1 MNNFKRAIGEALFK
15 ADIVI
20 FGITLLLLFASAVF
34 NFRIN
39 VVRVVIAVLLEV
51 AIFVYS
57 VKLYNTDED

>member
-1 MNNFKRAIGEALFK
+1 MNNFKRAIGVALFK

-20 FGITLLLLFASAVF
+20 FGITLFLLFASAVF
-34 NFRIN
+34 NFHIN
-39 VVRVVIAVLLEV
+39 VARIVITVLFEA